1 MELTSTTL
9 RLLAHVASFG
19 VIVAA
24 IGALSLTRK
33 KNFNMRHWYW
43 LAMSLSFYAAW
54 FFLLSISI
62 RDTEFLK
69 RSEIAWLLG
78 SVEMTGAATA
88 WTWFAL
94 TMRATFRIVP
104 IRRSPEVFTLLG

>member
-1 MELTSTTL
+1 MELTATTL
-9 RLLAHVASFG
+9 RLVAHVASFG

-24 IGALSLTRK
+24 IGALSMARG

-43 LAMSLSFYAAW
+43 LAISLSFYAAW
-54 FFLLSISI
+54 FFLLSISL
-62 RDTEFLK
+62 RDAEFVK

-78 SVEMTGAATA
+78 SVEMTGAVTA

-94 TMRATFRIVP
+94 TLRATFRIVP
-104 IRRSPEVFTLLG
+104 VCRSPEIFTLLS